1 MEFKAGDEI
10 RYTSAAGTRLA
21 QVRNIAVNST
31 ARPGYSI
38 PWLSLHVPA
47 QKGARFATNVTI
59 PADPGSLKAFKV
71 ELV

>member
-1 MEFKAGDEI
+1 MQFKAGDSV
-10 RYTSAAGTRLA
+10 RYVSAAGTRLA
-21 QVRNIAVNST
+21 QVRKIEVGPT

-47 QKGARFATNVTI
+47 QNGAKFSTNVTI
-59 PADPGSLKAFKV
+59 PADEGSLKAFKV